1 MFCPTMNSE
10 GFQKCIT
17 FTLPSVSMSNTTSHH
32 ISRRLPKDLHTLH
45 LSPRSSSPI
54 NNQWTEVL
62 NLPNPILSLLPLP
75 ITLIYQTPPAYQY
88 KHHFQTLPHYT
99 KHIATKMPNNNS
111 TRFND
116 ANNKRENFD
125 LNYARGQPVQGG
137 TTIRGPLCK
146 TCFEPLIAANLGT
159 NYSALKCPEC
169 GLPGGGL
176 RGV

>member
-1 MFCPTMNSE
+1 MFCPRMNSE

-99 KHIATKMPNNNS
+99 KHFHTTPNTSPQRCLITTPPAS
-111 TRFND
+111 TTPTT
-116 ANNKRENFD
+116 REKTSTSITPEASQCKEEQQ
-125 LNYARGQPVQGG
+125 YAAHCARH
-137 TTIRGPLCK
+137 
-146 TCFEPLIAANLGT
+146 
-159 NYSALKCPEC
+159 ALSRS
-169 GLPGGGL
+169 LP
-176 RGV
+176 RT